1 MKKFTIVALAICLA
15 FAMAAPVM
23 AVDANF
29 SGAYRVRGAYT
40 SHWDLDKGS
49 ASNAFMNMR
58 FRLQTVFKVSDN
70 LSVTTRFDALDRE
83 WGSANDDMGTM
94 TENIDFDRA
103 YMTIKTGIGTF
114 NIGRQKAWAF
124 GTSFLDYEGEEDRI
138 KYVKKFDNLTLVAI
152 FQKNSETDSVLG
164 AAQTQYDDNAD
175 KDVDTYYLAGTY
187 KMDNTTIGLLGAFK
201 NDKSNDDKVTHT
213 YVAIPYFV
221 SKFGPLAVQ
230 GELRYNWGQS
240 EYDTDATGLTQYK
253 TDSGNS
259 SATAATD
266 IDISALAYN
275 LEATYSVGPASIMAG
290 YAFVSGDGNGKTD
303 NEATSHGY
311 GVGNDWEKLFILTTN
326 EVAGLANLGGYG
338 NLSMDG
344 DCTYGAKIMY
354 GGATF
359 SPLDN
364 LKLGVILG
372 KATAD
377 EIPAANSKDDY
388 GVEYDFT
395 LNWKIYDNLTYT
407 AIAAFLSAGDFYK
420 EQSTAG
426 LASTTFDDTYALFH
440 QLQLSF

>member
-29 SGAYRVRGAYT
+29 SGAYRLRGVYT
-40 SHWDLDKGS
+40 SHWDLDSTS

-58 FRLQTVFKVSDN
+58 FRLQTVFKVSDI

-103 YMTIKTGIGTF
+103 YMTIKAPIGTF
-114 NIGRQKAWAF
+114 IIGRQAAWAF
-124 GTSFLDYEGEEDRI
+124 GTSFLNYEDSEDRI
-138 KYVKKFDNLTLVAI
+138 KYVKKIDNLTVVAI
-152 FQKNSETDSVLG
+152 FQKNSETDSARG
-164 AAQTQYDDNAD
+164 TKQTVGGDSAD
-175 KDVDTYYLAGTY
+175 KDTDTYYLAGIY
-187 KMDNTTIGLLGAFK
+187 KMDNTTIGLLGAFQNNK
-201 NDKSNDDKVTHT
+201 AVDNATKHT
-213 YVAIPYFV
+213 YVALPYFV

-230 GELRYNWGQS
+230 GELRYNWGQT
-240 EYDTDATGLTQYK
+240 EYDTAGTPDL
-253 TDSGNS
+253 
-259 SATAATD
+259 D
-266 IDISALAYN
+266 IKALAYN
-275 LEATYSVGPASIMAG
+275 LEATYSFGPGSIMAG
-290 YAFVSGDGNGKTD
+290 YAFVSGDGDGAADHET
-303 NEATSHGY
+303 TSHGY

-326 EVAGLANLGGYG
+326 EVAGLADLGGYG
-338 NLSMDG
+338 NLSMSG

-372 KATAD
+372 KANAD

-388 GVEYDFT
+388 GIEYDFT